1 MIVKPA
7 LAAMLA
13 SGLVAP
19 EKPAIIL
26 PRPAIVKPE
35 SLGRWE

>member
-13 SGLVAP
+13 SGLG
-19 EKPAIIL
+19 
-26 PRPAIVKPE
+26 
-35 SLGRWE
+35 GRGEERFEIELLSTS